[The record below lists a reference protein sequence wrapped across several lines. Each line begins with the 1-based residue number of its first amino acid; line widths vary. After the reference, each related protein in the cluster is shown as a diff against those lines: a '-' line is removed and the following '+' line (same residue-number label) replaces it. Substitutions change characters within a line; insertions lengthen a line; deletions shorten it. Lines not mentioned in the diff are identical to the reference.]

1 MTKAKAMTGP
11 PNRSPVGGPADP
23 GASLRGSGVPGSSLR
38 YRRVLLKISGEALAG
53 SAGFGI
59 SAEAVGTFAREI
71 QEVHNLGCE
80 LAIVVGGGNIFRGL
94 AGSAFGVDR
103 ATGDYMGMLATVI
116 NSLALQNALE
126 KLGVSTRVQSAI
138 AIQEVAEPY
147 IRRRATRHL
156 EKGRV
161 VIFGAGTGN
170 PYFSTDTAAALRA
183 MEIGAEVILKA
194 TKVDGVYSA
203 DPGKHPD
210 AIRYRELTYI
220 DVLNREL
227 KVMDST
233 AISLCMDNALPVIVF
248 NLLEAG
254 NIRKAV
260 LGDRIGT
267 IVHAQVKPGGV
278 TAGGEK
284 GD

>member
-1 MTKAKAMTGP
+1 
-11 PNRSPVGGPADP
+11 
-23 GASLRGSGVPGSSLR
+23 
-38 YRRVLLKISGEALAG
+38 LLKISGEALAG
-53 SAGFGI
+53 GAGFGI
-59 SAEAVGTFAREI
+59 SADAVGTFAREI
-71 QEVHNLGCE
+71 QEVHDLGCQ
-80 LAIVVGGGNIFRGL
+80 LALVVGGGNIFRGL

-203 DPGKHPD
+203 DPAVD
-210 AIRYRELTYI
+210 RNAVRYRELTYI

-248 NLLEAG
+248 NLLEPG

-260 LGDRIGT
+260 CGASIGT
-267 IVHAQVKPGGV
+267 IVHAAAKSGGLAA
-278 TAGGEK
+278 AGRSE
-284 GD
+284 